1 MKHPES
7 TGISR
12 RRLLAMASASAG
24 AALLAQR
31 PLFAD
36 PVGDAPAAAKAS
48 AKNTSFASLKQIDAG
63 LLNVGYA
70 EAGPAEGPA
79 VILLQ
84 GWPYDIYSYVDV
96 APLLAS
102 AGYRVIVPY
111 LRGFGTTRFLSS
123 ETFRNGQQ
131 SVVALDI
138 IALMDAL
145 KIDKAI
151 LAGFDWGGRTADIIA
166 VLWPERCKALVSVSG
181 YLIASPAANKAPLP
195 PKAELQWWY
204 QFYFATE
211 RGREGYD
218 KYRRDFAKLIWQIA
232 SPKWNFDDATFDRS
246 AASFDNPDHVA
257 IVIHSYRW
265 RLGLAEG
272 EPKYDDLEKRLA
284 VGPVITVPTITLE
297 GDANGAPHPDPQ
309 RLCQEVHRQTHT
321 SEHYRRRRAQ
331 SAARSSRGIC
341 QGSHRGRRLLISN
354 WHWPVGVAT

>member
-1 MKHPES
+1 MKHIES

-12 RRLLAMASASAG
+12 RRLLAMAGVSAG
-24 AALLAQR
+24 GALLAPH
-31 PLFAD
+31 PLFAEQGG
-36 PVGDAPAAAKAS
+36 VAPAPANAAANN
-48 AKNTSFASLKQIDAG
+48 KNTSFTSLKQIDAG

-70 EAGPAEGPA
+70 EAGPANGPA

-111 LRGFGTTRFLSS
+111 LRGFGTTRFLSGD
-123 ETFRNGQQ
+123 TFRNGQQ

-181 YLIASPAANKAPLP
+181 YLIPSQAANRAPLP
-195 PKAELQWWY
+195 PKVELQWWY

-211 RGREGYD
+211 RGRDGYD
-218 KYRRDFAKLIWQIA
+218 KYRHDFAKLIWQIA
-232 SPKWNFDDATFDRS
+232 SPKRNFDDATFDRS

-265 RLGLAEG
+265 RLGLVEG
-272 EPKYDDLEKRLA
+272 ELEYDDLEKRLA
-284 VGPVITVPTITLE
+284 AGPVITVPTITLE
-297 GDANGAPHPDPQ
+297 GDANGAPHYPDPSAFAKKFTGKHEH
-309 RLCQEVHRQTHT
+309 RTITGGVGHNLPQEAPEAFAKAVI
-321 SEHYRRRRAQ
+321 EVDGY
-331 SAARSSRGIC
+331 
-341 QGSHRGRRLLISN
+341 
-354 WHWPVGVAT
+354 